1 MTLKE
6 VVKILETEKQC
17 VERQTCD
24 MDCAQCN
31 LVLTKEEVLEA
42 YSMAI
47 GCVQRFALAEPP
59 EQPTPGIGKE
69 EA

>member
-6 VVKILETEKQC
+6 VVRILETEKQC

-24 MDCAQCN
+24 RDCANCD
-31 LVLTKEEVLEA
+31 LVLPTEDVLMA

-47 GCVQRFALAEPP
+47 GCIEGLVN
-59 EQPTPGIGKE
+59 EQD
-69 EA
+69 